1 MAFNI
6 NELRSNLTFGGAKA
20 SLFEV
25 FITNPVLG
33 TSDAMSKAP
42 FMIKATSLPAST
54 LGMIEVPYFGRKMKI
69 AGDRTFEDWS
79 VTVINDEDFA
89 IRNAME
95 QWSASINS
103 HQGNLSSYAGPA
115 SLQYKSTAT
124 VTQFSKTGTRIRTY
138 EFAGIYPT
146 SVAAIEMAWGTVDEI
161 EEFQVTFAYDRWS
174 VSGPT
179 GDAGTAE

>member
-1 MAFNI
+1 MPFNI

-25 FITNPVLG
+25 IISNPVLG

-54 LGMIEVPYFGRKMKI
+54 LGMIEVPYFGRKVKL

-103 HQGNLSSYAGPA
+103 HRGNLSSYDR
-115 SLQYKSTAT
+115 LQYKSTAT

-138 EFAGIYPT
+138 EFDGIYPT
-146 SVAAIEMAWGTVDEI
+146 SVAAIDMAWQTVDEI

-174 VSGPT
+174 VSGLT